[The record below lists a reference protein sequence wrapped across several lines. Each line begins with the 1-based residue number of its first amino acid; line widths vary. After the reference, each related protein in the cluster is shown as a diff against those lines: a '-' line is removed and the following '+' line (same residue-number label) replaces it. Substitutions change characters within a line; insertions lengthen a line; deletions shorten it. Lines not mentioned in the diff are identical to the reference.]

1 MVCSKCGANLADGTQ
16 FCTVC
21 GNSLEARPAP
31 AVQTNYYAPV
41 VKSSGVSVLG
51 IILMIIG
58 AIVGVY
64 WITYIVYGLATY
76 GTYSVDFWSIA
87 SPLLNGIAL
96 GLGLVGI
103 GAVLN
108 KLAKK

>member
-1 MVCSKCGANLADGTQ
+1 MTCAKCGANLADGTQ

-21 GNSLEARPAP
+21 GNSVDGMPAP

-41 VKSSGVSVLG
+41 VQCGGSSVLG

-58 AIVGVY
+58 AIIALFWV
-64 WITYIVYGLATY
+64 TYIVYGLV
-76 GTYSVDFWSIA
+76 TYSAYVDFWTIA
-87 SPLLNGIAL
+87 GTLLNGLGI

-108 KLAKK
+108 KLTKK